1 MYHDYHI
8 RLDEK
13 LWKRIVTE
21 AKLRGYTIKKMFE
34 ELLERGLITIYMEE
48 DNQNEKTYKNNWK

>member
-13 LWKRIVTE
+13 LWKRIVIETR
-21 AKLRGYTIKKMFE
+21 LRNYTIKKMFE
-34 ELLERGLITIYMEE
+34 ELLQRGLISIYVEE
-48 DNQNEKTYKNNWK
+48 EKNEKNISKSR

>member
-21 AKLRGYTIKKMFE
+21 AKLRGYIFKKMFE
-34 ELLERGLITIYMEE
+34 ELLQRGLITIYMEE
-48 DNQNEKTYKNNWK
+48 ENNDRKKS

>member
-13 LWKRIVTE
+13 LWKRIVIE
-21 AKLRGYTIKKMFE
+21 ARLRNYTIKKMFE
-34 ELLERGLITIYMEE
+34 ELLQRGLISIYVEE
-48 DNQNEKTYKNNWK
+48 AKNEKNISKSR